1 MDKIDES
8 ILLYLAKD
16 GRMRWQAL
24 GEKVHLTPQAV
35 AVRVNKLVEEGV
47 IGKFT
52 ITQPKIK
59 QHFITV
65 FMATTDYKGFENA
78 ILKQSIV
85 TSLYKVSGEGCY
97 HLIANCEDSDNL
109 ENLLNA
115 ILVFGKY
122 KLASS
127 IRQIK

>member
-8 ILLYLAKD
+8 ILSYLVKD

-35 AVRVNKLVEEGV
+35 AVRVSKLVDKGI

-52 ITQPKIK
+52 ITQPQLK

-65 FMATTDYKGFENA
+65 FMATPNYTGFENA
-78 ILKQSIV
+78 MLKQPMVS
-85 TSLYKVSGEGCY
+85 SLHKVSGEGCY
-97 HLIANCEDSDNL
+97 HLIASCKDDEHLED
-109 ENLLNA
+109 LLTT
-115 ILVFGKY
+115 ILKFGKY

-127 IRQIK
+127 IRSIK